1 MIKFVFLDLDDTI
14 LDFHKAEQVA
24 LTNALIHFGIEP
36 TQSTLDLY
44 HRINKAQWERLE
56 RGELTRE
63 EVKVERYRILY
74 SMLGIDLSPK
84 DTTAYY
90 ESQLAIGHY
99 FIDGALGLLEQLHS
113 KYSLYIASNGAEKV
127 QNSRLASAGIEK
139 YFDNIFISENL
150 GYNKP
155 DKRFFENC
163 FEYIDNFDKS
173 KAVIIGDSLTSDIK
187 GGKNAEIKTIWYN
200 PKRIANK
207 TDVKPDFEVSDLSQI
222 PKILTLI

>member
-99 FIDGALGLLEQLHS
+99 FIDGALDLLEQLHS

-207 TDVKPDFEVSDLSQI
+207 TDIKPDFEVSDLSQI
-222 PKILTLI
+222 SKTLTLI

>member
-56 RGELTRE
+56 RGELTRD

-74 SMLGIDLSPK
+74 SNLGIGLSPK
-84 DTTAYY
+84 DTTIYY

-99 FIDGALGLLEQLHS
+99 FIDGALDLLEQLHS
-113 KYSLYIASNGAEKV
+113 KYSLYIASNGAKKV

-222 PKILTLI
+222 PKTLTLI

>member
-99 FIDGALGLLEQLHS
+99 FIDGALDLLEQLHS
-113 KYSLYIASNGAEKV
+113 KYSLYIASNGAKKV
-127 QNSRLASAGIEK
+127 QNSRLASAEIEK
-139 YFDNIFISENL
+139 YFDSIFISENL

-222 PKILTLI
+222 PEILALI